1 MDLSAYTD
9 AELEAIAGGPAPSPA
24 PLSDVPA
31 AQASVDNPVSAS
43 SQAAQPVPP
52 LPAAKPNADFSAYT
66 DAELEA
72 MASGVQPAAAP
83 SSQLQ
88 APSSPPSDFS
98 AYTDAE
104 LYRAAGVDPLSSF
117 DAYKA
122 FEDEKSAKGFDPQ
135 DPGILS
141 KIGSGIGGMVKDVGA
156 LILESASTSA
166 KKGDTRKQRMKSI
179 YADSQKTNAMVLS
192 AAGQAMGS
200 LAQVNPGAARLY
212 DKATTGLA
220 KLFTSDPKVKAQL
233 DEADMRAAYAYARE
247 SRDINTAA
255 QGFRQNLGQIFPE
268 VLGKIAQVEV
278 PEAATRGLSLVMDP
292 TNYIPIAQG
301 AGWSARLPLGG
312 AVRAAETS
320 AMEAAL
326 SFAKASA
333 LHDAADVAVQAAR
346 EVGTTAAIKPAL
358 VDSLKTAG
366 ETLAARKQAYF
377 DLVAQQQ
384 GEIGGLVRT
393 AEAVTPLQQGV
404 AVAAEGAGK
413 ALDATGRAI
422 QAVAGIPDAI
432 ATRLAP
438 ANEAAQ
444 AAVTESVQSGVRN
457 IAGAFGAVPA
467 ISGVTGR
474 FASRVGQD
482 MRIIGEVL
490 GQAEGQLPFFRTVA
504 RQTSGVTSF
513 VASAIDES
521 RLAPLLTSGG
531 TILAEGSRGAPL
543 AALQG
548 YVASGGDTDQL
559 WVGGATGTFLG
570 MAGASA
576 GQWRRYAQ
584 PEVIRARQGA
594 DVVRYRNSMAAQGP
608 EVSAFFDRLPN
619 RDQVALATFQLAH
632 PDLAIRYANL
642 GPGRSSFYS
651 TGGEAGPVAMINLQS
666 RDPIRAVAAHE
677 VAHHIEKHGLF
688 PSISRELLGDAEINR
703 PGLYTARDAKGNP
716 LKDAQGRYQTNAEWQ
731 SLKDTYQAK
740 LDAEGDRTG
749 QQLGKITD
757 ANQAREVFAEHAAD
771 YLLGSNAATGELN
784 LAAAMRAPS
793 SRAIRA
799 LAESRIGENSAFIQR
814 LAAKTGSILDH
825 RGDVVGSRLFSPDQL
840 KQSTELRRMVD
851 NYTREN
857 AQRARPEKINDE
869 GGKGSITYNAAEIR
883 ANPHILQTL
892 FDGSSDIARG
902 PDGKPIIN
910 ADGTPRFQTAK
921 EIARQQQ
928 SLTDKIWQ
936 YYEANPTDRGGLRKE
951 QIPNEKTGKPE
962 DHLTGPLPANLLQE
976 LAKDNNYNPTQL
988 AHLAM
993 ISEHLANTPG
1003 KVLSMFYQ
1011 PATKGGNDV
1020 RYRSLKGD
1028 WRTEAPYV
1036 LAVSKA
1042 GNIFT
1047 RNMSKEK
1054 LVANAE
1060 AMINRGN
1067 GKLWGDNIGSLLGDL
1082 DTYLANHAAG
1092 KPGDTGIGAA
1102 KRDHLNELFGISK
1115 KGMEDVNPLFTSKR
1129 SSPVMRSR
1137 RVDRMNR
1144 VVPVEGELF
1153 PTNYE
1158 MLRANRRPEAVT
1170 P

>member
-9 AELEAIAGGPAPSPA
+9 AELEAIAGGPAPAAPAASSELGADSYELPA
-24 PLSDVPA
+24 PS
-31 AQASVDNPVSAS
+31 SVAPST
-43 SQAAQPVPP
+43 PP
-52 LPAAKPNADFSAYT
+52 TDFSAYS
-66 DAELEA
+66 DAELESVA
-72 MASGVQPAAAP
+72 NGVPADSAP
-83 SSQLQ
+83 SSI
-88 APSSPPSDFS
+88 APSSPPDLST
-98 AYTDAE
+98 YTDAE

-122 FEDEKSAKGFDPQ
+122 FEAETAAKGYDPQ

-141 KIGSGIGGMVKDVGA
+141 KIGSGIGGMLKDVAA
-156 LILESASTSA
+156 LGTEFLYNQGEKWMS
-166 KKGDTRKQRMKSI
+166 GGPDDPKQDRLT
-179 YADSQKTNAMVLS
+179 AAVDRENAMAVS
-192 AAGQAMGS
+192 AAGQIAGNYGQMALGTKR
-200 LAQVNPGAARLY
+200 LAE
-212 DKATTGLA
+212 KASTGIQSA
-220 KLFTSDPKVKAQL
+220 FASDPVAKAKVE
-233 DEADMRAAYAYARE
+233 EAGQRAAYQYALD
-247 SRDINTAA
+247 SRDLSEAA
-255 QGFRQNLGQIFPE
+255 NGFRQDLGVLFPDA
-268 VLGKIAQVEV
+268 LGKIAQTTIDE
-278 PEAATRGLSLVMDP
+278 EATRGLSMVADP
-292 TNYIPIAQG
+292 LNYIPVAQG
-301 AGWSARLPLGG
+301 AGWAVRLPMRG
-312 AVRAAETS
+312 AVRAAEAS

-326 SFAKASA
+326 AFAKASA
-333 LHDAADVAVQAAR
+333 SHEAADVLVQAAR
-346 EVGTTAAIKPAL
+346 EAGTAAAIKPAL
-358 VDSLKTAG
+358 VESLKTAG

-377 DLVAQQQ
+377 DLVAQQK
-384 GEIGGLVRT
+384 GELGGLVRT
-393 AEAVTPLQQGV
+393 AEAVTPAQQGV
-404 AVAAEGAGK
+404 ALAAQGAGK
-413 ALDATGRAI
+413 ALDAAGRAV
-422 QAVAGIPDAI
+422 QAVADLPEAI
-432 ATRLAP
+432 GRHFAP
-438 ANEAAQ
+438 GNDVAQEVVGSAVRTGTSLVGGVVGDIGRMSAA
-444 AAVTESVQSGVRN
+444 
-457 IAGAFGAVPA
+457 AGRT
-467 ISGVTGR
+467 ISK
-474 FASRVGQD
+474 AGQD
-482 MRIIGEVL
+482 LRIVGEIL

-521 RLAPLLTSGG
+521 RLAPMLTTGG
-531 TILAEGSRGAPL
+531 TVLAEGSRGAPL

-548 YVASGGDTDQL
+548 YVASGGDTEQL

-619 RDQVALATFQLAH
+619 RDQVALSTFQLAH

-642 GPGRSSFYS
+642 GPGRSSFYT
-651 TGGEAGPVAMINLQS
+651 TGGENGPVAMINLQS

-703 PGLYTARDAKGNP
+703 PGVYTARDAQGNP
-716 LKDAQGRYQTNAEWQ
+716 LKDAQGRYQTNADWQ
-731 SLKDTYQAK
+731 ALKDAYQTR
-740 LDAEGDRTG
+740 LDAEAGRTG
-749 QQLGKITD
+749 LSLGNITD
-757 ANQAREVFAEHAAD
+757 ANLAREVFAEHAAD
-771 YLLGSNAATGELN
+771 YLLGANTATGELN
-784 LAAAMRAPS
+784 IAAAMRAPS
-793 SRAIRA
+793 TRVIRA
-799 LAESRIGENSAFIQR
+799 LAESRLGDNLPFIQR
-814 LAAKTGSILDH
+814 LAAKTGSIIDH

-857 AQRARPEKINDE
+857 AQRARPEKIDDE
-869 GGKGSITYNAAEIR
+869 GGKGSISYNAAEIR

-910 ADGTPRFQTAK
+910 ADGSPRFQTAK

-936 YYEANPTDRGGLRKE
+936 YYEANPTDRGGLRME
-951 QIPNEKTGKPE
+951 QIPNEKTGKLE

-993 ISEHLANTPG
+993 ISEHLAATPG

-1011 PATKGGNDV
+1011 PATKGGSDV

-1028 WRTEAPYV
+1028 WRTEAPYA

-1092 KPGDTGIGAA
+1092 KPGDAGIGAA

-1129 SSPVMRSR
+1129 SSPVIRSR

-1158 MLRANRRPEAVT
+1158 MLRANRRPEAVS